1 MMSNYFD
8 IFISYGRADSKAFAN
23 QLHQYLTKLGLKVW
37 FDQHDIPPA
46 VDWQHQIYDGIEKAN
61 NFIFIITPHSVNSA
75 YCLEEVLTAI
85 KHNKR
90 IIPLLHIQSPL
101 EKMHPIIRQLNWIYF
116 LEGINDFEEAFNKLI
131 YTIERH
137 ADYVAQHTH
146 FLVKALEWVR
156 HQKQNSY
163 LLIGKERVQ
172 AESWLKVEFKHEQP
186 PCEPTNLH
194 CEFIC
199 ESTKNANNLMAQV
212 FISYAE
218 ADKEMKE
225 KVGKTLMRHGF
236 TIWTPEVDIKT
247 GIDFQDA
254 INQGIEEADN
264 IVYLL
269 SPNSLCSQYCQQE
282 LDYAFALDKRIITL
296 LIEDTDIAQAP
307 RKIQGLQFIG
317 FVEHEN
323 EEKYCKNADKLLNE
337 LKQDAHYYEEHKI
350 LLAKALKWQRQN
362 RNRSILLRGHN
373 LEHYQA
379 WLKVAKQRTEHPAL
393 PIQEEF
399 IAESTE
405 QQPESSLEVF
415 ISYSRT
421 DSDFARKINE
431 ALQLQGKTT
440 WFDQESLPPGSD
452 FQQEIYRGIE
462 CSGNFLFIIS
472 PNSVYSP
479 YCVDE
484 VEYAQKLNKRF
495 VTVVY
500 SDVPVQDLHPGLGRV
515 QWIDFKRYG
524 GDFCTNFSELVR
536 TLDTDREHI
545 KSHTKWS
552 LRALEWQEKGKSA
565 DLLLRGSE
573 LAIAQNW
580 LQEAE
585 QNKKQPSVTSLQKAF
600 IEASQNAIATA
611 EAEEQRRQAEM
622 LRLQEER
629 AKEAEA
635 RLAAQKKSARLQKFF
650 LARVSMAL
658 VVVSVL
664 AVIAFREYQNATIS
678 ERQAT
683 LNEIEA
689 ISTSSKALFASHQQ
703 LDALKEAI
711 RAGKHLKELGGVKQ
725 DTQNLVVKAL
735 LNSLYGITEYN
746 RLEDHKGTVYAVAIS
761 PDGKTIASAS
771 EDKTI
776 KLWKKDGTLLRTL
789 AGHSDIVYKVAFSP
803 DGKMIASASK
813 DKTVK
818 LWKIDGTLLKTL
830 EGHTKE
836 VHGVAFSPNGKMIA
850 SGSWDGT
857 VKLWKIDGTLQKS
870 IPVAGDFTQRTTVSF
885 SPDGQIIASGGWGGT
900 IQLWKIDGT
909 LLQTLVADKDG
920 GEVYQVAFSPDG
932 QMMATASDDK
942 TVKLW
947 KINSTSPSE
956 NKSAKLWT
964 IDSTS
969 PTILDRHNDVVWGVN
984 FSPDGKMIAS
994 ASQDRTIKLWNRD
1007 GVLLKTLDGHSDTVQ
1022 DVAFSPDRQ
1031 MIASASKD
1039 GTVKL
1044 WKPGGTSLKTLSEF
1058 SSSVYAVS
1066 ISPDGNTIATASE
1079 DKTVKLWN
1087 TDGTLRK
1094 TLNGHTD
1101 RVNAVAFSPDGSMIA
1116 SAGGEG
1122 TVKLWN
1128 RDGTFRKDLR
1138 GNNNNYDMVHAV
1150 AFSPDGRII
1159 ASAGEDRTVKLWNTE
1174 GTLLKTLQG
1183 HSGEVRA
1190 VAFSPDGSVIAS
1202 ASEDKTIK
1210 LWKQGGTLLK
1220 TLDGHTDGVNALA
1233 FSPNGMMIASGGGE
1247 GTVKLWKV
1255 DGTLI
1260 KTLKGHINQVRGVV
1274 FSPDGRMI
1282 ASASE
1287 DKTVKLWK
1295 TDGTLLTT
1303 FSRHSDAVSGVAFSP
1318 DGRVIAS
1325 ASKDKMVILWDLDRV
1340 QDLDRVLA
1348 YACDWAREYLKN
1360 NSKLEKS
1367 DRALCDGISTSKQW

>member
-1 MMSNYFD
+1 MSNYFD
-8 IFISYGRADSKAFAN
+8 TFISYGRADSKGFAT
-23 QLHQYLTKLGLKVW
+23 QLHQRLTELGLKVW
-37 FDQHDIPPA
+37 FDQNDIPPA
-46 VDWQHQIYDGIEKAN
+46 VDWQNQIYDGIEKAH

-75 YCLEEVLTAI
+75 YCLEEVLAAV

-101 EKMHPIIRQLNWIYF
+101 EKMHPIIRQLNWIF
-116 LEGINDFEEAFNKLI
+116 FQEGIDAFEEAFNKLI
-131 YTIERH
+131 YTIEH
-137 ADYVAQHTH
+137 HLDYVEQHTW
-146 FLVKALEWVR
+146 FLVKALEWER

-163 LLIGKERVQ
+163 LLIGKERVR
-172 AESWLKVEFKHEQP
+172 AESWLKVHFKHEQP
-186 PCEPTNLH
+186 PCEPTDLH

-199 ESTKNANNLMAQV
+199 ESTKNADNLMTQV

-218 ADKEMKE
+218 ADKEIKE
-225 KVGKTLMRHGF
+225 KIEKTLMRHGF
-236 TIWTPEVDIKT
+236 TIWTHEVDIKT
-247 GIDFQDA
+247 GIDFQEA
-254 INQGIEEADN
+254 INQGIEEANN

-269 SPNSLCSQYCQQE
+269 SPNSLHSHYCQKE
-282 LDYAFALDKRIITL
+282 LDYAFSLDKRVITL
-296 LIEDTDIAQAP
+296 LIENTELAQVST
-307 RKIQGLQFIG
+307 RIQSLQFID
-317 FVEHEN
+317 FAEHED
-323 EEKYCKNADKLLNE
+323 EEIYCKNLDKLLNE
-337 LKQDAHYYEEHKI
+337 LKQGSHYYEEHKI
-350 LLAKALKWQRQN
+350 LLTKAIKWQRQN

-379 WLKVAKQRTEHPAL
+379 WLKVAKQRTEHQPL

-421 DSDFARKINE
+421 DSDFARKLNE

-440 WFDQESLPPGSD
+440 WFDQESIPPGSD

-462 CSGNFLFIIS
+462 CSDNFLFIIS

-479 YCVDE
+479 YCADE

-495 VTVVY
+495 VTLVY

-515 QWIDFKRYG
+515 QWLDFKRYG

-536 TLDTDREHI
+536 TLDADREHI

-552 LRALEWQEKGKSA
+552 LRALEWEEKGKSA

-580 LQEAE
+580 LQEAA
-585 QNKKQPSVTSLQKAF
+585 QNNKQPVATALQKAF
-600 IEASQNAIATA
+600 IEASQNALVAV
-611 EAEEQRRQAEM
+611 EEEEKRRQAEM

-650 LARVSMAL
+650 LVRVSMAL

-664 AVIAFREYQNATIS
+664 GVMAFREYRKAAIS
-678 ERQAT
+678 EIT
-683 LNEIEA
+683 A
-689 ISTSSKALFASHQQ
+689 ISTSSEALFASDKQ
-703 LDALKEAI
+703 LDALREAI
-711 RAGKHLKELGGVKQ
+711 RAGKHLKKLSGVKQ
-725 DTQNLVVKAL
+725 DTQNLVVEAL
-735 LNSLYGITEYN
+735 LNSLYRITEYN
-746 RLEDHKGTVYAVAIS
+746 RLEDHRGTVYAVAIS
-761 PDGKTIASAS
+761 PDGKMIASTS
-771 EDKTI
+771 EDKTV

-789 AGHSDIVYKVAFSP
+789 TGHSDTVYRVAFSP
-803 DGKMIASASK
+803 DGQMIASASK

-830 EGHTKE
+830 EGHTGE

-870 IPVAGDFTQRTTVSF
+870 IPVAGDLTQRTTVSF

-900 IQLWKIDGT
+900 VQLWKIDGT
-909 LLQTLVADKDG
+909 LRQTLVADKDG

-932 QMMATASDDK
+932 QMIATASDDK

-947 KINSTSPSE
+947 KIDGTRQ
-956 NKSAKLWT
+956 K
-964 IDSTS
+964 
-969 PTILDRHNDVVWGVN
+969 ILDRHSDVVWGVS
-984 FSPDGKMIAS
+984 FSPDGQMIAS
-994 ASQDRTIKLWNRD
+994 ASQDRTIKLWKID
-1007 GVLLKTLDGHSDTVQ
+1007 GTLLKTLDGHSDTVQ
-1022 DVAFSPDRQ
+1022 DVSFSPDSQ

-1044 WKPGGTSLKTLSEF
+1044 WKPGGTSLKTLSGF

-1066 ISPDGNTIATASE
+1066 ISPDGHTIATASD

-1087 TDGTLRK
+1087 RDGSLLK
-1094 TLNGHTD
+1094 TLDKHTD
-1101 RVNAVAFSPDGSMIA
+1101 RVNAVAFSPDGSTIA
-1116 SAGGEG
+1116 SGGGEG

-1128 RDGTFRKDLR
+1128 RDGTFRKDLP
-1138 GNNNNYDMVHAV
+1138 GNNYDMVRAV
-1150 AFSPDGRII
+1150 AFSPDGSTI
-1159 ASAGEDRTVKLWNTE
+1159 ASAGEDKTVKLWKQD
-1174 GTLLKTLQG
+1174 GTLLKTLHG
-1183 HSGEVRA
+1183 HSSEVRA
-1190 VAFSPDGSVIAS
+1190 VAFSPDGS
-1202 ASEDKTIK
+1202 T
-1210 LWKQGGTLLK
+1210 
-1220 TLDGHTDGVNALA
+1220 
-1233 FSPNGMMIASGGGE
+1233 
-1247 GTVKLWKV
+1247 
-1255 DGTLI
+1255 
-1260 KTLKGHINQVRGVV
+1260 
-1274 FSPDGRMI
+1274 I

-1295 TDGTLLTT
+1295 QDGTLLKTLHGHT
-1303 FSRHSDAVSGVAFSP
+1303 DGVNAVAFSPDGSMIASASCDGTVRLWKVNGTLLKTLKGHSNKVQGVVFSP

-1325 ASKDKMVILWDLDRV
+1325 ASVDQSVKLWKIDGTLLTTFSGHSDAVYGVAFSPDGKIIASASKDKTVILWDLDRTL
-1340 QDLDRVLA
+1340 DLDRVLV
-1348 YACDWAREYLKN
+1348 YGCNWAREYLKN
-1360 NSKLEKS
+1360 NSQVKKS
-1367 DRALCDGISTSKQW
+1367 DRTLCDGIGIGK